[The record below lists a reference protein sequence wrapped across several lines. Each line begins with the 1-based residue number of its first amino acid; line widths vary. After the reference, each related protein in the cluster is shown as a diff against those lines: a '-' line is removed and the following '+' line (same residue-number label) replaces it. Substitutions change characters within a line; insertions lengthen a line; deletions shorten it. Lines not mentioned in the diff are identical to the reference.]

1 MKNFTTR
8 VELHNEAAED
18 TDIYQYLH
26 SELEKAGFLR
36 TIKGS
41 DNKVYHLP
49 DAEYNIIAPDTATG
63 EEIRDKA
70 KKAVVKA
77 IKDNTKIKSPE
88 AETHFSILV
97 SGPGPRNWI
106 GLKLAE

>member
-26 SELEKAGFLR
+26 SEMEAAGFSR

-41 DNKVYHLP
+41 DNREFHLP
-49 DAEYNIIAPDTATG
+49 DAEYNMIAPDTATG

-70 KKAVVKA
+70 KTAVVNA
-77 IKDNTKIKSPE
+77 IKDNTKIKTPE
-88 AETHFSILV
+88 AKTHYSILV
-97 SGPGPRNWI
+97 SGPGPRSWI
-106 GLKLAE
+106 GLIEV